1 MATDIIL
8 YAKTSV
14 SLCYTY
20 LVRNPFL
27 YTYLYGPRLYI
38 PMGVGSIDVGFW
50 AGLPVHDI
58 CTQLIPHS
66 TSDMWTKNERECEY
80 IVLRQVHSYEVGIA
94 FLAYLFIMMALVFQ
108 LKYSLLRIPAL
119 IARRICRK

>member
-1 MATDIIL
+1 MATGIIP
-8 YAKTSV
+8 YAKSSV

-27 YTYLYGPRLYI
+27 YAYLNGPRLFL

-58 CTQLIPHS
+58 CTQLIPRS
-66 TSDMWTKNERECEY
+66 TSDMWTNNARECEY
-80 IVLRQVHSYEVGIA
+80 IILRQVHSYEVGIA
-94 FLAYLFIMMALVFQ
+94 FIAYLFIMLALLFQ
-108 LKYSLLRIPAL
+108 LKYCLLCVPAF
-119 IARRICRK
+119 ITRRMWRQ